1 MSFKH
6 KKVQLGNILPIQKIP
21 ILRNLEY
28 KKYFI
33 VPGEI
38 LNNSLRNCTIITIL
52 DIASLRIF
60 RFDFDSHRSEK
71 YKNFKSL

>member
-38 LNNSLRNCTIITIL
+38 LNNSLRN
-52 DIASLRIF
+52 
-60 RFDFDSHRSEK
+60 
-71 YKNFKSL
+71 